1 MNLWKKNYIKKGLL
15 VYYSQKQFLQEVACA
30 FCLINVCIVDM
41 VIVLNLLT
49 TVPKLLVRVTAFL

>member
-1 MNLWKKNYIKKGLL
+1 ML
-15 VYYSQKQFLQEVACA
+15 